1 MAKYIYIL
9 IEIDGNGICLAEL
22 TTFSLK
28 DHHSLTGPDS
38 NRTGFPPNEPHV
50 SDGPHDPFPRRCFE
64 PVQLP
69 ATFPRRSPTF
79 FFHYCTCMLQKT
91 TSFSEQNKKY
101 YSERIST
108 RYLSAERAGPRGDT
122 AKYKRWVVVIIKL
135 QN

>member
-1 MAKYIYIL
+1 MNSNLNQTGAQSLLFDHNPKRNGKIYIYIL

-38 NRTGFPPNEPHV
+38 YRTGFPPNEPHL

-64 PVQLP
+64 PVQFP

-79 FFHYCTCMLQKT
+79 FFYYCMCMLQKT
-91 TSFSEQNKKY
+91 TSFY
-101 YSERIST
+101 
-108 RYLSAERAGPRGDT
+108 
-122 AKYKRWVVVIIKL
+122 
-135 QN
+135 